1 MGDRKPK
8 SKKPSD
14 LNESDFLGIVMQ
26 LVIKVDNKGL
36 SDIQKILVNGFRQD
50 LTYDEIAEKNYL
62 NSGNLR
68 KEANKKLFP
77 LISKALT
84 EAMKTPIKVQKT
96 NFITLIEHWNAI
108 DNKGTSVENSFV
120 KSKTKINIFTELKNK
135 LSGQQQSEL
144 SPIIKS
150 YLPDNDNANFE
161 EIIDKIINI
170 RDDKDLLR
178 ILFRLTQ
185 DSRINSDTRSYIEQT
200 IQELKKLLNIND
212 NANFEEIIDK
222 IINIRD
228 DKDLLRILFRLTQD
242 SRINSDTRSYI
253 EQTIQEL
260 KKLLN
265 ITDTDYNAWIAEI
278 PAINAEPDNRENINN
293 YLIIKIEESKSQANT
308 SPEYKFAACF
318 LQLNTSQS
326 QGNNYIPLPVDSSVS
341 KDVYTQKDITN
352 ILTKIIEDC
361 HERGGANLNIEF
373 FTDGKLLYT
382 NFESWEYNYFDSPTQ
397 LKRVYFVNVR
407 SLMRLEKMYSKMPA
421 YQHWKSRWERL
432 TTNSID
438 TQTVNNS
445 ESYLCQE
452 TTLWSNLCAST
463 QEDLEQLFKRSL
475 KYGIPLVVGSRCHAQ
490 EAIHRTEINTLLQG
504 IQINQLSTRVQ
515 EVRRQSSDN
524 LEDEPEH
531 LGHHLLCFLED
542 PNRMPPF
549 HYLTSQHLG

>member
-8 SKKPSD
+8 PEIPSS
-14 LNESDFLGIVMQ
+14 LGKELFLSCVEKVIQLIEPNGITSIQKCLIEGFAQGWTYEHIERESGYDAQSLKTHAYKIFFPLLAQ
-26 LVIKVDNKGL
+26 AFNKGL
-36 SDIQKILVNGFRQD
+36 ERDIEKVNKANVISLVEEYNRKISDNGTFLQD
-50 LTYDEIAEKNYL
+50 KL
-62 NSGNLR
+62 
-68 KEANKKLFP
+68 KEN
-77 LISKALT
+77 
-84 EAMKTPIKVQKT
+84 
-96 NFITLIEHWNAI
+96 
-108 DNKGTSVENSFV
+108 
-120 KSKTKINIFTELKNK
+120 KTKINIFTELKNK
-135 LSGQQQSEL
+135 LSGQQQAEL
-144 SPIIKS
+144 NRIIKS

-170 RDDKDLLR
+170 
-178 ILFRLTQ
+178 Q
-185 DSRINSDTRSYIEQT
+185 
-200 IQELKKLLNIND
+200 
-212 NANFEEIIDK
+212 
-222 IINIRD
+222 D

-278 PAINAEPDNRENINN
+278 PVINPEPDNRENINN

-308 SPEYKFAACF
+308 FPEYKFAACF
-318 LQLNTSQS
+318 LHLNTSQS

-382 NFESWEYNYFDSPTQ
+382 NFESWEYNCFDSLTQ

-421 YQHWKSRWERL
+421 YQNWKSRWERL

-438 TQTVNNS
+438 TQTVTNS

-490 EAIHRTEINTLLQG
+490 EAIHRTQINTLLQG
-504 IQINQLSTRVQ
+504 IQINQLSTKVQ
-515 EVRRQSSDN
+515 EVRRQSPDN

>member
-1 MGDRKPK
+1 MEDRKSKPENPSSLGKELFLSCVEKVIQLIQPNGIK
-8 SKKPSD
+8 SIQKCLIEGFAQGWTYEHIGREFGYNVQSLKTHASKIFFP
-14 LNESDFLGIVMQ
+14 LLTQAF
-26 LVIKVDNKGL
+26 NKGL
-36 SDIQKILVNGFRQD
+36 ERYIEKVDKSNVISLVEEYYRKISDNGTF
-50 LTYDEIAEKNYL
+50 
-62 NSGNLR
+62 LR
-68 KEANKKLFP
+68 DKLKEN
-77 LISKALT
+77 
-84 EAMKTPIKVQKT
+84 
-96 NFITLIEHWNAI
+96 
-108 DNKGTSVENSFV
+108 
-120 KSKTKINIFTELKNK
+120 KTKINILTKLKNK

-144 SPIIKS
+144 NRIIRS

-161 EIIDKIINI
+161 EIIDKIINLP
-170 RDDKDLLR
+170 DDKDLLR

-185 DSRINSDTRSYIEQT
+185 DSRINSYNRSKIEQT
-200 IQELKKLLNIND
+200 IQD
-212 NANFEEIIDK
+212 
-222 IINIRD
+222 
-228 DKDLLRILFRLTQD
+228 
-242 SRINSDTRSYI
+242 
-253 EQTIQEL
+253 L

-278 PAINAEPDNRENINN
+278 PVINPEPDNRENINN
-293 YLIIKIEESKSQANT
+293 YLIIKIEESKGHVANT
-308 SPEYKFAACF
+308 SPEYKFAAWF

-326 QGNNYIPLPVDSSVS
+326 QGNNYIHLPVDSSVS

-373 FTDGKLLYT
+373 FTNGQLLYT
-382 NFESWEYNYFDSPTQ
+382 NFESWEYNYFDSLTQ
-397 LKRVYFVNVR
+397 LKRTYFVNVR
-407 SLMRLEKMYSKMPA
+407 SLTRLETMYSKMPA
-421 YQHWKSRWERL
+421 YQNWKSRWESL
-432 TTNSID
+432 KKTSID

-475 KYGIPLVVGSRCHAQ
+475 KYGIPLAVGSRCHAQ
-490 EAIHRTEINTLLQG
+490 ETIHRTEINTLLQG

-515 EVRRQSSDN
+515 EVRRQSPDN

>member
-1 MGDRKPK
+1 MGDRKSK

-62 NSGNLR
+62 NSENLR

-108 DNKGTSVENSFV
+108 DNKGISVENSFV
-120 KSKTKINIFTELKNK
+120 KSKTKIDIFTKLKNN

-150 YLPDNDNANFE
+150 YLPDNDKANFE
-161 EIIDKIINI
+161 EIIDKIINLPN
-170 RDDKDLLR
+170 KDSLI
-178 ILFRLTQ
+178 ILFRL
-185 DSRINSDTRSYIEQT
+185 SRVNSSTRSKIEQT
-200 IQELKKLLNIND
+200 IQELKELL
-212 NANFEEIIDK
+212 K
-222 IINIRD
+222 
-228 DKDLLRILFRLTQD
+228 
-242 SRINSDTRSYI
+242 
-253 EQTIQEL
+253 
-260 KKLLN
+260 

-278 PAINAEPDNRENINN
+278 TEINPELDNRENINN
-293 YLIIKIEESKSQANT
+293 YLIIKIEESKGHVANT
-308 SPEYKFAACF
+308 SPEYQFAAWF

-326 QGNNYIPLPVDSSVS
+326 QENNYIPLPVESSVS

-361 HERGGANLNIEF
+361 HERGGAELNIEF
-373 FTDGKLLYT
+373 FTNGKLLYT
-382 NFESWEYNYFDSPTQ
+382 NFESWEYNCCDSLTQ

-407 SLMRLEKMYSKMPA
+407 SLMRLENRYRNQPA
-421 YQHWKSRWERL
+421 YQHWTSRWERL

-438 TQTVNNS
+438 TQTVTNS

-475 KYGIPLVVGSRCHAQ
+475 KYGIPLAVGSRCHAQ
-490 EAIHRTEINTLLQG
+490 EASHRTEINTLLQG
-504 IQINQLSTRVQ
+504 IQINQLSTTVQ
-515 EVRRQSSDN
+515 EVRRQSPDN
-524 LEDEPEH
+524 LENEPEH

>member
-50 LTYDEIAEKNYL
+50 LTYAEIAEKNYL
-62 NSGNLR
+62 NSENLR

-84 EAMKTPIKVQKT
+84 EAMKTPIEVQKT

-108 DNKGTSVENSFV
+108 DNKGISVENSFV
-120 KSKTKINIFTELKNK
+120 KSKTKIDIFTELKNN
-135 LSGQQQSEL
+135 LSGQQKSEL
-144 SPIIKS
+144 NRIIKS

-161 EIIDKIINI
+161 KIIDKII
-170 RDDKDLLR
+170 DSPDKDSLI

-185 DSRINSDTRSYIEQT
+185 DSRVNSSTCSKIEQT
-200 IQELKKLLNIND
+200 IQDLKEL
-212 NANFEEIIDK
+212 
-222 IINIRD
+222 
-228 DKDLLRILFRLTQD
+228 
-242 SRINSDTRSYI
+242 
-253 EQTIQEL
+253 L
-260 KKLLN
+260 K
-265 ITDTDYNAWIAEI
+265 ITDTDYNAWTGEI
-278 PAINAEPDNRENINN
+278 TEINPEPDNRENINN
-293 YLIIKIEESKSQANT
+293 YLIIKIEESKGQANT
-308 SPEYKFAACF
+308 YHEYKFAAWF

-326 QGNNYIPLPVDSSVS
+326 QGNNYIHLPVDSSVS

-382 NFESWEYNYFDSPTQ
+382 NFESWEYNCFDSLTQ

-421 YQHWKSRWERL
+421 YQNWKSRWERL

-463 QEDLEQLFKRSL
+463 QEDLEQFFKRSL
-475 KYGIPLVVGSRCHAQ
+475 KYGIPLAVGSRCHAQ
-490 EAIHRTEINTLLQG
+490 EASHRTEINTLLQG
-504 IQINQLSTRVQ
+504 IQINQLSTKVQ
-515 EVRRQSSDN
+515 EVRRQSPDN

>member
-1 MGDRKPK
+1 LVEEYNRKI
-8 SKKPSD
+8 SD
-14 LNESDFLGIVMQ
+14 NGTFL
-26 LVIKVDNKGL
+26 
-36 SDIQKILVNGFRQD
+36 QD
-50 LTYDEIAEKNYL
+50 KL
-62 NSGNLR
+62 
-68 KEANKKLFP
+68 KEN
-77 LISKALT
+77 
-84 EAMKTPIKVQKT
+84 
-96 NFITLIEHWNAI
+96 
-108 DNKGTSVENSFV
+108 
-120 KSKTKINIFTELKNK
+120 KTKINIFTELKNK
-135 LSGQQQSEL
+135 LSGQQQAEL
-144 SPIIKS
+144 NRIIKS

-170 RDDKDLLR
+170 
-178 ILFRLTQ
+178 Q
-185 DSRINSDTRSYIEQT
+185 
-200 IQELKKLLNIND
+200 
-212 NANFEEIIDK
+212 
-222 IINIRD
+222 D

-278 PAINAEPDNRENINN
+278 PAINPEPDNRENINN
-293 YLIIKIEESKSQANT
+293 YLIIKIEESKGQANT
-308 SPEYKFAACF
+308 YHEYKFAAWF

-326 QGNNYIPLPVDSSVS
+326 QGNNYIHLPVDSSVS

-373 FTDGKLLYT
+373 FTNGKLLYT
-382 NFESWEYNYFDSPTQ
+382 NFESWEYNCFDSLTQ
-397 LKRVYFVNVR
+397 LKRTYFVNVR
-407 SLMRLEKMYSKMPA
+407 SLTRLGTMYSKMPV

-463 QEDLEQLFKRSL
+463 QEDLEQFFKRSL
-475 KYGIPLVVGSRCHAQ
+475 KYGIPLAVGSRCHAQ
-490 EAIHRTEINTLLQG
+490 EASHRTEINTLLQG
-504 IQINQLSTRVQ
+504 IQINQLSTKVQ
-515 EVRRQSSDN
+515 EVRRQSPDN

-542 PNRMPPF
+542 PNRTPPF

>member
-8 SKKPSD
+8 PEIPSS
-14 LNESDFLGIVMQ
+14 LGKELFLSCVEKVIQLIEPNGITSIQKCLIEGFAQGWTYEHIERESGYDAQSLKTHAYKIFFPLLAQ
-26 LVIKVDNKGL
+26 AFNKGL
-36 SDIQKILVNGFRQD
+36 ERDIEKVNKANVISLVEEYNRKISDNGTFLQD
-50 LTYDEIAEKNYL
+50 KL
-62 NSGNLR
+62 
-68 KEANKKLFP
+68 KEN
-77 LISKALT
+77 
-84 EAMKTPIKVQKT
+84 
-96 NFITLIEHWNAI
+96 
-108 DNKGTSVENSFV
+108 
-120 KSKTKINIFTELKNK
+120 KTKINIFTELKNK
-135 LSGQQQSEL
+135 LSGQQQAEL
-144 SPIIKS
+144 NLIIKS

-170 RDDKDLLR
+170 
-178 ILFRLTQ
+178 Q
-185 DSRINSDTRSYIEQT
+185 
-200 IQELKKLLNIND
+200 
-212 NANFEEIIDK
+212 
-222 IINIRD
+222 D

-382 NFESWEYNYFDSPTQ
+382 NFESWEYNYFDSLTQ

-421 YQHWKSRWERL
+421 YQNWKSRWERL

-515 EVRRQSSDN
+515 EVRRQSPDN

>member
-1 MGDRKPK
+1 MGDRKSK

-36 SDIQKILVNGFRQD
+36 SDIQKILVNGFRQG

-62 NSGNLR
+62 NSENLR

-108 DNKGTSVENSFV
+108 DNKGISVENSFV
-120 KSKTKINIFTELKNK
+120 KSKTKINIFTELKNN

-144 SPIIKS
+144 NRIIKS
-150 YLPDNDNANFE
+150 YLPD
-161 EIIDKIINI
+161 
-170 RDDKDLLR
+170 
-178 ILFRLTQ
+178 
-185 DSRINSDTRSYIEQT
+185 
-200 IQELKKLLNIND
+200 ND

-278 PAINAEPDNRENINN
+278 PAINPEPDNRENINN

-308 SPEYKFAACF
+308 SPEYKFAAWF
-318 LQLNTSQS
+318 LQLNISQS

-397 LKRVYFVNVR
+397 LCN
-407 SLMRLEKMYSKMPA
+407 
-421 YQHWKSRWERL
+421 
-432 TTNSID
+432 
-438 TQTVNNS
+438 
-445 ESYLCQE
+445 
-452 TTLWSNLCAST
+452 
-463 QEDLEQLFKRSL
+463 
-475 KYGIPLVVGSRCHAQ
+475 
-490 EAIHRTEINTLLQG
+490 
-504 IQINQLSTRVQ
+504 
-515 EVRRQSSDN
+515 
-524 LEDEPEH
+524 
-531 LGHHLLCFLED
+531 
-542 PNRMPPF
+542 
-549 HYLTSQHLG
+549 

>member
-1 MGDRKPK
+1 MGNRKPK

-14 LNESDFLGIVMQ
+14 LNESDFLSIVMQ

-62 NSGNLR
+62 NSENLK
-68 KEANKKLFP
+68 KEATKKLFP
-77 LISKALT
+77 LISEALT

-108 DNKGTSVENSFV
+108 GNKGISVENSLV
-120 KSKTKINIFTELKNK
+120 QNKTKINILTKLKNK

-150 YLPDNDNANFE
+150 YLPDNENANFE
-161 EIIDKIINI
+161 KIISKIIDSP
-170 RDDKDLLR
+170 DKDSLI

-185 DSRINSDTRSYIEQT
+185 DSRVNSSTCPYIEQT
-200 IQELKKLLNIND
+200 IQELKELL
-212 NANFEEIIDK
+212 K
-222 IINIRD
+222 
-228 DKDLLRILFRLTQD
+228 
-242 SRINSDTRSYI
+242 
-253 EQTIQEL
+253 
-260 KKLLN
+260 

-278 PAINAEPDNRENINN
+278 PEINPEPDNRENINN
-293 YLIIKIEESKSQANT
+293 YLCIKIEESKGQANT
-308 SPEYKFAACF
+308 SPEYKFAAWF
-318 LQLNTSQS
+318 LQLNISQS

-373 FTDGKLLYT
+373 FTNGKLLYT
-382 NFESWEYNYFDSPTQ
+382 NFESWEYNYFDSLTQ

-407 SLMRLEKMYSKMPA
+407 SLMRLENRYRNQPV
-421 YQHWKSRWERL
+421 YQQWKSRWESL
-432 TTNSID
+432 KKTFID
-438 TQTVNNS
+438 TQTVTNS

-463 QEDLEQLFKRSL
+463 QEDLEQFFKRSL
-475 KYGIPLVVGSRCHAQ
+475 KYGIPLAVGSRCHAQ
-490 EAIHRTEINTLLQG
+490 EASHRTEINTLLRG
-504 IQINQLSTRVQ
+504 IQINQLSTTVQ
-515 EVRRQSSDN
+515 EVRRQSPDN

-549 HYLTSQHLG
+549 NDLTSHTIFLK

>member
-1 MGDRKPK
+1 MGDRKSK

-36 SDIQKILVNGFRQD
+36 SDIQKILVNGFRQG

-62 NSGNLR
+62 NSENLR
-68 KEANKKLFP
+68 KEATKKLFP
-77 LISKALT
+77 LISEALT

-108 DNKGTSVENSFV
+108 GNKGISVENSLV
-120 KSKTKINIFTELKNK
+120 QNKTKINILTKLKNK

-150 YLPDNDNANFE
+150 YLPDNENANFE
-161 EIIDKIINI
+161 KIISKIIDSP
-170 RDDKDLLR
+170 DKDSLI

-185 DSRINSDTRSYIEQT
+185 DSRVNSSTCPYIEQT
-200 IQELKKLLNIND
+200 IQELKELL
-212 NANFEEIIDK
+212 K
-222 IINIRD
+222 
-228 DKDLLRILFRLTQD
+228 
-242 SRINSDTRSYI
+242 
-253 EQTIQEL
+253 
-260 KKLLN
+260 

-278 PAINAEPDNRENINN
+278 TETNPEPDNRENINN

-308 SPEYKFAACF
+308 SPEYKFAAWF

-361 HERGGANLNIEF
+361 HNRGGANLNIEF
-373 FTDGKLLYT
+373 FTNGKLLYT
-382 NFESWEYNYFDSPTQ
+382 NFESWEYNYFDSLTQ
-397 LKRVYFVNVR
+397 LKRTYFVNVR
-407 SLMRLEKMYSKMPA
+407 SLTRLETMYSKMPA
-421 YQHWKSRWERL
+421 YQHWKSRWESL
-432 TTNSID
+432 KKTFID
-438 TQTVNNS
+438 TQTVTNS

-475 KYGIPLVVGSRCHAQ
+475 KYGIPLSVGSRCHAQ
-490 EAIHRTEINTLLQG
+490 EAIHRTQINTLLQG
-504 IQINQLSTRVQ
+504 IQINHLSTRVQ
-515 EVRRQSSDN
+515 EVRRQSPDN

>member
-8 SKKPSD
+8 SKKTSD
-14 LNESDFLGIVMQ
+14 LNESDFLGIVMP

-36 SDIQKILVNGFRQD
+36 SDIQKILVNGFRQG

-62 NSGNLR
+62 NSENLR

-96 NFITLIEHWNAI
+96 NFITLIEHWKSI
-108 DNKGTSVENSFV
+108 DDKGISVENSLV
-120 KSKTKINIFTELKNK
+120 QSKKKIDIFTKLKNK
-135 LSGQQQSEL
+135 LSRQQQAEL
-144 SPIIKS
+144 NRIIKS

-161 EIIDKIINI
+161 EIIDKIINLP
-170 RDDKDLLR
+170 DDKDLLR

-185 DSRINSDTRSYIEQT
+185 DSRINSYNRSYIEQT
-200 IQELKKLLNIND
+200 IQELKKI
-212 NANFEEIIDK
+212 
-222 IINIRD
+222 
-228 DKDLLRILFRLTQD
+228 
-242 SRINSDTRSYI
+242 
-253 EQTIQEL
+253 
-260 KKLLN
+260 LN

-278 PAINAEPDNRENINN
+278 PVINPEPDNRENINN
-293 YLIIKIEESKSQANT
+293 YLCIKIEESKGQVNT
-308 SPEYKFAACF
+308 SPEYKFAAWF
-318 LQLNTSQS
+318 LQLNISQS
-326 QGNNYIPLPVDSSVS
+326 QGNNYIHLPVDSSVS

-373 FTDGKLLYT
+373 FTNGKLLYT
-382 NFESWEYNYFDSPTQ
+382 NFESWEYNYFDSLTQ

-438 TQTVNNS
+438 TQTVTNS

-463 QEDLEQLFKRSL
+463 QEDLEQLFRKSL
-475 KYGIPLVVGSRCHAQ
+475 KYGIPLAVGSRCHAQ
-490 EAIHRTEINTLLQG
+490 EAIHRTEINTLLQN

-515 EVRRQSSDN
+515 EVRRQSPDN

>member
-1 MGDRKPK
+1 MGDRKSK

-36 SDIQKILVNGFRQD
+36 SDIQKILVNGFRQG

-62 NSGNLR
+62 NSENLR
-68 KEANKKLFP
+68 KEATKKLFP
-77 LISKALT
+77 LISEALT

-108 DNKGTSVENSFV
+108 DDKGISVENSFV
-120 KSKTKINIFTELKNK
+120 KSKTKIDIFTKLKNN

-144 SPIIKS
+144 NRIIKS
-150 YLPDNDNANFE
+150 YLPDNENADFE
-161 EIIDKIINI
+161 EIIDKIINLP
-170 RDDKDLLR
+170 DKDSLI
-178 ILFRLTQ
+178 ILFRL
-185 DSRINSDTRSYIEQT
+185 SRVNSSTCPYIEQT
-200 IQELKKLLNIND
+200 IQELKELL
-212 NANFEEIIDK
+212 K
-222 IINIRD
+222 
-228 DKDLLRILFRLTQD
+228 
-242 SRINSDTRSYI
+242 
-253 EQTIQEL
+253 
-260 KKLLN
+260 

-278 PAINAEPDNRENINN
+278 TETNPEPDNRENINN

-308 SPEYKFAACF
+308 SPEYKFAAWF

-326 QGNNYIPLPVDSSVS
+326 QGNNYIPLPVESSVS
-341 KDVYTQKDITN
+341 KDVYTQKDIPN

-373 FTDGKLLYT
+373 FTNGKLLYT
-382 NFESWEYNYFDSPTQ
+382 NFESWEYNCFDSLTQ

-407 SLMRLEKMYSKMPA
+407 SLMRLENRYRNQPA
-421 YQHWKSRWERL
+421 YQHWKSRWESL
-432 TTNSID
+432 KKTFID
-438 TQTVNNS
+438 TQTVTNS

-463 QEDLEQLFKRSL
+463 QEDLEQFFKRSL
-475 KYGIPLVVGSRCHAQ
+475 KYGIPLAVGSRCHAQ
-490 EAIHRTEINTLLQG
+490 EASHRTKINTLLQG
-504 IQINQLSTRVQ
+504 IQINHLSTIVQ
-515 EVRRQSSDN
+515 GVRQPSP
-524 LEDEPEH
+524 EDEPEH

>member
-8 SKKPSD
+8 PEIPSS
-14 LNESDFLGIVMQ
+14 LGKELFLSCVEKVIQLIEPNGITSIQ
-26 LVIKVDNKGL
+26 KCLIEGFAQGWTYEHIARKYDYSEATLKTHASQTFFPLLAQAFNKGL
-36 SDIQKILVNGFRQD
+36 ERDIEKVNKANVISLVEEYNRKISDNGTFLQD
-50 LTYDEIAEKNYL
+50 KL
-62 NSGNLR
+62 
-68 KEANKKLFP
+68 KEN
-77 LISKALT
+77 
-84 EAMKTPIKVQKT
+84 
-96 NFITLIEHWNAI
+96 
-108 DNKGTSVENSFV
+108 
-120 KSKTKINIFTELKNK
+120 KTKINILTELKNN

-144 SPIIKS
+144 NRIIKS

-161 EIIDKIINI
+161 K
-170 RDDKDLLR
+170 
-178 ILFRLTQ
+178 
-185 DSRINSDTRSYIEQT
+185 
-200 IQELKKLLNIND
+200 
-212 NANFEEIIDK
+212 IIDK

-265 ITDTDYNAWIAEI
+265 ITYTDYNAWIAEI
-278 PAINAEPDNRENINN
+278 PAINPEPDNRENINN

-318 LQLNTSQS
+318 LQLNTSQI

-373 FTDGKLLYT
+373 FTNGKLLYT
-382 NFESWEYNYFDSPTQ
+382 NFESWEYNYFDSLTQ

-407 SLMRLEKMYSKMPA
+407 SLMRLENRYRNQPGYKN
-421 YQHWKSRWERL
+421 WKSRWESL
-432 TTNSID
+432 KKTSID

-463 QEDLEQLFKRSL
+463 QEDLEELFRKSL
-475 KYGIPLVVGSRCHAQ
+475 KYGIPLAVGSRCHAQ

-515 EVRRQSSDN
+515 EVRRQSPDN

>member
-1 MGDRKPK
+1 MGDRKSK

-36 SDIQKILVNGFRQD
+36 SDTQKILVNGFRQG

-62 NSGNLR
+62 NSENLR
-68 KEANKKLFP
+68 KEATKKLFP
-77 LISKALT
+77 LISEALT
-84 EAMKTPIKVQKT
+84 EAMKTPIEVKKT

-108 DNKGTSVENSFV
+108 DNKGISVENSFV
-120 KSKTKINIFTELKNK
+120 KSKTKIDIFTELKNN
-135 LSGQQQSEL
+135 LSGQQKSEL
-144 SPIIKS
+144 NRIIKS

-161 EIIDKIINI
+161 KIIDKII
-170 RDDKDLLR
+170 DSPDKDSLI

-185 DSRINSDTRSYIEQT
+185 DSRVNSSTCSKIEQT
-200 IQELKKLLNIND
+200 IQDLKEL
-212 NANFEEIIDK
+212 
-222 IINIRD
+222 
-228 DKDLLRILFRLTQD
+228 
-242 SRINSDTRSYI
+242 
-253 EQTIQEL
+253 L
-260 KKLLN
+260 K
-265 ITDTDYNAWIAEI
+265 ITDTDYNAWTGEI
-278 PAINAEPDNRENINN
+278 TEINPEPDNQENINN
-293 YLIIKIEESKSQANT
+293 YLIIKIEESKGQANT
-308 SPEYKFAACF
+308 YH
-318 LQLNTSQS
+318 
-326 QGNNYIPLPVDSSVS
+326 LPVDSSVS

-373 FTDGKLLYT
+373 FTNGKLLYT
-382 NFESWEYNYFDSPTQ
+382 NFESWEYNCFDSLTQ
-397 LKRVYFVNVR
+397 LKRTYFVNVR
-407 SLMRLEKMYSKMPA
+407 SLTRLGTMYSKMPV

-475 KYGIPLVVGSRCHAQ
+475 KYGIPLAVGSRCHAQ
-490 EAIHRTEINTLLQG
+490 EASHRTQINTLLQD

-515 EVRRQSSDN
+515 EVRRQSPDN

-549 HYLTSQHLG
+549 HCLTSQHLG

>member
-8 SKKPSD
+8 PEIPSSLGKELFLSCVEKVIQLIEPNGIKPIQKCLIEGFAQGWTYEHIERESGYDVQSLKTHASKTFFP
-14 LNESDFLGIVMQ
+14 LLTQAF
-26 LVIKVDNKGL
+26 NKGL
-36 SDIQKILVNGFRQD
+36 ERDIEKVNKDNVISLVEEYNRKISDNGTFLQD
-50 LTYDEIAEKNYL
+50 KL
-62 NSGNLR
+62 
-68 KEANKKLFP
+68 KEN
-77 LISKALT
+77 
-84 EAMKTPIKVQKT
+84 
-96 NFITLIEHWNAI
+96 
-108 DNKGTSVENSFV
+108 
-120 KSKTKINIFTELKNK
+120 KTKINILTKLKNK

-150 YLPDNDNANFE
+150 YLPDNDKANFE
-161 EIIDKIINI
+161 EIIDKII
-170 RDDKDLLR
+170 DSPDKDSLI
-178 ILFRLTQ
+178 ILFRL
-185 DSRINSDTRSYIEQT
+185 SRVNSSTCPYIEQT
-200 IQELKKLLNIND
+200 IQELKELL
-212 NANFEEIIDK
+212 K
-222 IINIRD
+222 
-228 DKDLLRILFRLTQD
+228 
-242 SRINSDTRSYI
+242 
-253 EQTIQEL
+253 
-260 KKLLN
+260 

-278 PAINAEPDNRENINN
+278 PEINPEPDNRENINN
-293 YLIIKIEESKSQANT
+293 YLCIKIEESKSQANT
-308 SPEYKFAACF
+308 SPEYKFAAWF

-326 QGNNYIPLPVDSSVS
+326 QENNYIPLPVDSSVS

-361 HERGGANLNIEF
+361 HNRGGANLNIEF
-373 FTDGKLLYT
+373 FTNGKLLYT
-382 NFESWEYNYFDSPTQ
+382 NFESWEYNCFDSLTQ

-407 SLMRLEKMYSKMPA
+407 SLMRLETMYSKMPA
-421 YQHWKSRWERL
+421 YQHWKSRWESL
-432 TTNSID
+432 KKTFID

-475 KYGIPLVVGSRCHAQ
+475 KYGIPLAVGSRCHAQ

-504 IQINQLSTRVQ
+504 IQINHLSTRVQ
-515 EVRRQSSDN
+515 EVRRQSPDN

>member
-8 SKKPSD
+8 PEIPSS
-14 LNESDFLGIVMQ
+14 LGKELFLSCVEKVIQLIEPNGITSIQ
-26 LVIKVDNKGL
+26 KCLIEGFAQGWTYEHIARKYDYSEATLKTHASQTFFPLLAQAFNKGL
-36 SDIQKILVNGFRQD
+36 ERDIEKVNKANVISLVEEYNRKISDNGTFLQD
-50 LTYDEIAEKNYL
+50 KL
-62 NSGNLR
+62 
-68 KEANKKLFP
+68 KEN
-77 LISKALT
+77 
-84 EAMKTPIKVQKT
+84 
-96 NFITLIEHWNAI
+96 
-108 DNKGTSVENSFV
+108 
-120 KSKTKINIFTELKNK
+120 KTKINILTKLKNK
-135 LSGQQQSEL
+135 LSRQQQSEL
-144 SPIIKS
+144 NRIIKS

-170 RDDKDLLR
+170 
-178 ILFRLTQ
+178 Q
-185 DSRINSDTRSYIEQT
+185 
-200 IQELKKLLNIND
+200 
-212 NANFEEIIDK
+212 
-222 IINIRD
+222 D

-308 SPEYKFAACF
+308 FPEYKFAACF

-382 NFESWEYNYFDSPTQ
+382 NFESWEYNCFDSLTQ

-421 YQHWKSRWERL
+421 YQNWKSRWERL

-463 QEDLEQLFKRSL
+463 QEDLEELFRKSL
-475 KYGIPLVVGSRCHAQ
+475 KYGIPLAVGSRCHAQ

-515 EVRRQSSDN
+515 EVRRQSPDN

>member
-8 SKKPSD
+8 PEIPSS
-14 LNESDFLGIVMQ
+14 LGKELFLSCVEKVIQLIEPNGITSIQ
-26 LVIKVDNKGL
+26 KCLIEGFAQGWTYEHIARKYDYSEATLKTHASQTFFPLLAQAFNKGL
-36 SDIQKILVNGFRQD
+36 ERDIEKVNKANVISLVEEYNRKISDNGTFLQD
-50 LTYDEIAEKNYL
+50 KL
-62 NSGNLR
+62 
-68 KEANKKLFP
+68 KEN
-77 LISKALT
+77 
-84 EAMKTPIKVQKT
+84 
-96 NFITLIEHWNAI
+96 
-108 DNKGTSVENSFV
+108 
-120 KSKTKINIFTELKNK
+120 KTKINIFTELKNK

-144 SPIIKS
+144 NRIIKS
-150 YLPDNDNANFE
+150 YLPD
-161 EIIDKIINI
+161 
-170 RDDKDLLR
+170 
-178 ILFRLTQ
+178 
-185 DSRINSDTRSYIEQT
+185 
-200 IQELKKLLNIND
+200 ND

-382 NFESWEYNYFDSPTQ
+382 NFESWEYNYFDSLTQ

-421 YQHWKSRWERL
+421 YQNWKSRWERL

-438 TQTVNNS
+438 TQTVTNS

-463 QEDLEQLFKRSL
+463 QEDLEQFFKRSL
-475 KYGIPLVVGSRCHAQ
+475 KYGIPLAVGSRCHAQ

>member
-8 SKKPSD
+8 SKKTSD
-14 LNESDFLGIVMQ
+14 LNESDFLGIVMP

-36 SDIQKILVNGFRQD
+36 SDIQKILVNGFRQG

-62 NSGNLR
+62 NSENLR

-96 NFITLIEHWNAI
+96 NFITLIEHWKSI
-108 DNKGTSVENSFV
+108 DDKGISVENSLV
-120 KSKTKINIFTELKNK
+120 QSKKKIDIFTKLKNK
-135 LSGQQQSEL
+135 LSRQQQAEL
-144 SPIIKS
+144 NRIIKS

-161 EIIDKIINI
+161 EIIDKIINLP
-170 RDDKDLLR
+170 DDKDLLR

-185 DSRINSDTRSYIEQT
+185 DSRINSYNRSYIEQT
-200 IQELKKLLNIND
+200 IQELKKI
-212 NANFEEIIDK
+212 
-222 IINIRD
+222 
-228 DKDLLRILFRLTQD
+228 
-242 SRINSDTRSYI
+242 
-253 EQTIQEL
+253 
-260 KKLLN
+260 LN

-278 PAINAEPDNRENINN
+278 PVINPEPDNRENINN
-293 YLIIKIEESKSQANT
+293 YLCIKIEESKGQVNT
-308 SPEYKFAACF
+308 SPEYKFAAWF
-318 LQLNTSQS
+318 LQLNISQS
-326 QGNNYIPLPVDSSVS
+326 QGNNYIHLPVDSSVS

-373 FTDGKLLYT
+373 FTNGKLLYT
-382 NFESWEYNYFDSPTQ
+382 NFESWEYNYFDSLTQ

-438 TQTVNNS
+438 TQTVTNS

-452 TTLWSNLCAST
+452 TTLLSNLCAST
-463 QEDLEQLFKRSL
+463 QEDLEQLFRKSL
-475 KYGIPLVVGSRCHAQ
+475 KYGIPLAVGSRCHAQ

-504 IQINQLSTRVQ
+504 IQINQLSTKVQ
-515 EVRRQSSDN
+515 EVRRQSPDN